1 MIGFGGAET
10 IDHVNGSGE
19 QHAVAAKTGGMAER
33 GRQMGFADTG

>member
-19 QHAVAAKTGGMAER
+19 QHALAPQTGGMA
-33 GRQMGFADTG
+33 